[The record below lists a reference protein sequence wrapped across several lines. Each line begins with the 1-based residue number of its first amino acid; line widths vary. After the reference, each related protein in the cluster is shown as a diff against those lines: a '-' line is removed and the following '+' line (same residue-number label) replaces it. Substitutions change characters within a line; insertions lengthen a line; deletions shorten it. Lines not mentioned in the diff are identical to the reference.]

1 MKVEKALP
9 DVPTLRNDRP
19 YTIEVYDASTPKKI
33 QVLRI
38 NFDKN
43 EEKPGILKTPSE
55 GIEMG
60 KYVKSSNK
68 VAPALDENSILKAD
82 QSSGLKYI
90 QEENVQLDG
99 DEIERQQWSNPVEF
113 LLSCIAMSV
122 GLGNV
127 WRFPFT
133 AYENGGGAF
142 LIPYLL
148 VLILIGRPLYF
159 LELSMG
165 QFSSKS
171 SVKVWDMVPF
181 FRGVGYGQA
190 IATSSV
196 VSYYTCLIALAVF
209 YLVASMQSILPWTVC
224 DPSIELDNTVCVGA
238 GVNVTEVLLNG
249 SYPEGT
255 QVIGS
260 AEHYFLHSVL
270 KEKEDIFDG
279 IGNLIGC
286 PKKF

>member
-1 MKVEKALP
+1 MHNIFTMHSL
-9 DVPTLRNDRP
+9 
-19 YTIEVYDASTPKKI
+19 
-33 QVLRI
+33 
-38 NFDKN
+38 NFF
-43 EEKPGILKTPSE
+43 
-55 GIEMG
+55 
-60 KYVKSSNK
+60 
-68 VAPALDENSILKAD
+68 AD
-82 QSSGLKYI
+82 
-90 QEENVQLDG
+90 
-99 DEIERQQWSNPVEF
+99 
-113 LLSCIAMSV
+113 
-122 GLGNV
+122 V

-165 QFSSKS
+165 QFSNKS

-196 VSYYTCLIALAVF
+196 VSYYTCLIALSVF
-209 YLVASMQSILPWTVC
+209 YLIASMQSVLPWTVC
-224 DPSIELDNTVCVGA
+224 DASIELNNNTVCVGA
-238 GVNVTEVLLNG
+238 GENATQVLLDG
-249 SYPEGT
+249 GYPNDT

-279 IGNLIGC
+279 IGESRVQTLISFSKLSCTPIPIFQGC
-286 PKKF
+286 PT